1 MSQNRIERTLRK
13 LLFKELPYYGVIII
27 SSHGQFNNLMESE
40 LSSKF
45 SLSKLPSLCDMN
57 LFTLNTAQNNSINPN
72 ENLDFNLVRSNYY
85 SPHSFSRVK
94 RKIDNPNCTFSV
106 IHNNL
111 RSLQRNFEDFQT
123 TY

>member
-1 MSQNRIERTLRK
+1 MSQNRIESTLRK

-40 LSSKF
+40 FSSKF
-45 SLSKLPSLCDMN
+45 SLSNLPSSCDMN
-57 LFTLNTAQNNSINPN
+57 LFTLNTAQSNIINPN
-72 ENLDFNLVRSNYY
+72 ENLDFNLIRTSYY
-85 SPHSFSRVK
+85 SPHSFSQVK
-94 RKIDNPNCTFSV
+94 RKIDKTNCTFSV

-111 RSLQRNFEDFQT
+111 RSLQCNFEDFQT